1 MGNIDEGGSQL
12 LVQLDDLGTH
22 AGTQLSI
29 QVGQRLIEQ
38 EDGRVT
44 DHGAAQSNTLT
55 LTTGQSLRLTVEQV
69 LNLQNLG
76 SLADALVDLVLG
88 HLAQL
93 QTESHVLVNGHVRV
107 QGVVLEDHR
116 DVAVFRGN
124 VVDQTVTDVHLTA
137 GDLLQT
143 GDHTQGGGL
152 AAAGRTDENDK
163 FLVGD
168 LKAEIGNSNNIAGI
182 NFLDV
187 TAANGSHNA
196 HPPKYIQW
204 VSARVER
211 AVSVDMTIIT
221 GYNLFE
227 NSILLI

>member
-44 DHGAAQSNTLT
+44 NHGTAQRNTLT

-69 LNLQNLG
+69 LDLQNLG

-107 QGVVLEDHR
+107 QGVVLEDHC
-116 DVAVFRGN
+116 DIAVFRGN
-124 VVDQTVTDVHLTA
+124 IVDQTVTDVHLAA

-143 GDHTQGGGL
+143 GDHAQGGGL
-152 AAAGRTDENDK
+152 TAAGRTDENDK

-168 LKAEIGNSNNIAGI
+168 LKAEIGNSNNIAGV
-182 NFLDV
+182 NFLNV

-196 HPPKYIQW
+196 HPPN
-204 VSARVER
+204 VFSGFSPCR
-211 AVSVDMTIIT
+211 
-221 GYNLFE
+221 GGCFC
-227 NSILLI
+227 

>member
-1 MGNIDEGGSQL
+1 MGNVDEGGSQL

-29 QVGQRLIEQ
+29 QVGQRLVEQ

-44 DHGAAQSNTLT
+44 DHSAAQGNTLA

-69 LNLQNLG
+69 LDLQDLSG
-76 SLADALVDLVLG
+76 LTDALVDLVLG

-93 QTESHVLVNGHVRV
+93 QTESHVLVHGHVRV
-107 QGVVLEDHR
+107 QSVVLEHHG

-124 VVDQTVTDVHLTA
+124 IVDQAVADVHLTA

-152 AAAGRTDENDK
+152 TAAGRTDENDK
-163 FLVGD
+163 FLISD
-168 LKAEIGNSNNIAGI
+168 LKAEIGNGNNIAGI
-182 NFLDV
+182 DFLNV
-187 TAANGSHNA
+187 TAANGSHKTY
-196 HPPKYIQW
+196 PPIILQW
-204 VSARVER
+204 CTARVEG
-211 AVSVDMTIIT
+211 AVFLDKTIIT
-221 GYNLFE
+221 GYNWFE

>member
-1 MGNIDEGGSQL
+1 M
-12 LVQLDDLGTH
+12 LD
-22 AGTQLSI
+22 
-29 QVGQRLIEQ
+29 
-38 EDGRVT
+38 
-44 DHGAAQSNTLT
+44 
-55 LTTGQSLRLTVEQV
+55 
-69 LNLQNLG
+69 LQNLG

-107 QGVVLEDHR
+107 QGVVLEDHC
-116 DVAVFRGN
+116 DIAVFRGN
-124 VVDQTVTDVHLTA
+124 IVDQTVTDVHLAA

-143 GDHTQGGGL
+143 GDHAQGGGL
-152 AAAGRTDENDK
+152 TAAGRTDENDK

-168 LKAEIGNSNNIAGI
+168 LKAEIGNSNNIAGV
-182 NFLDV
+182 NFLNV
-187 TAANGSHNA
+187 TAADGSHNA

-204 VSARVER
+204 VSARGER

>member
-29 QVGQRLIEQ
+29 QVGQRLVEQ
-38 EDGRVT
+38 EDRRVT
-44 DHGAAQSNTLT
+44 DHCTAQGNTLA
-55 LTTGQSLRLTVEQV
+55 LTTRQSLRLTVEQV
-69 LNLQNLG
+69 LDLQDLS

-107 QGVVLEDHR
+107 QSVVLEDHR

-124 VVDQTVTDVHLTA
+124 VVDQTVADVHLA
-137 GDLLQT
+137 ARDLLQAS
-143 GDHTQGGGL
+143 DHTQGGGL
-152 AAAGRTDENDK
+152 TTAGRTDENDK
-163 FLVGD
+163 LLIRDFQ
-168 LKAEIGNSNNIAGI
+168 AEIGNSGNIAGV

-196 HPPKYIQW
+196 HPP
-204 VSARVER
+204 
-211 AVSVDMTIIT
+211 
-221 GYNLFE
+221 
-227 NSILLI
+227 